1 MSIIKFGG
9 ESDIK
14 DQPPAPTKDG
24 AKLLGHGGRM
34 RDLHDE
40 HRASALP
47 KAEYERKLSK
57 AINRNLGRNSGRSRI
72 IETEG
77 EEKAIKE
84 VRSTQSHSAKRE
96 EE

>member
-1 MSIIKFGG
+1 MSVTKFGG
-9 ESDIK
+9 KSDIK
-14 DQPPAPTKDG
+14 DQPPALTKDG

-47 KAEYERKLSK
+47 KAECERELSK
-57 AINRNLGRNSGRSRI
+57 AINRNLRRNSGRSRI
-72 IETEG
+72 IETKG

-84 VRSTQSHSAKRE
+84 VWSTQSHSAKQE